1 MKTISKH
8 RILKMLSV
16 AMLAIVL
23 LTGSFAKSTDAASTG
38 ISHVKGGV
46 WLPVPN
52 VGGAFY
58 YVTADGAIHSNCFT
72 EDGYYVEANGIRFL
86 GKSILG
92 ATVVMRN
99 SWLTAAEAGNFD
111 CFLGNANAI
120 RSKLASSLKQYRK
133 LTVYNNN
140 IRLTSMAQDGDSSYM
155 VDRLGLYKNSD
166 INGYS
171 IMVGTSLGGDR
182 KTIGQGVGDVD
193 LIAYYDYDV
202 LRFFTNS
209 ISRSGDLVAS
219 AIYSHW
225 QDTNEY
231 GLRIGQWVTVGD
243 TMIRYMPST
252 GQGLYEI
259 RAAF

>member
-1 MKTISKH
+1 MKKIRKY

-171 IMVGTSLGGDR
+171 QIVA
-182 KTIGQGVGDVD
+182 
-193 LIAYYDYDV
+193 IASV
-202 LRFFTNS
+202 
-209 ISRSGDLVAS
+209 
-219 AIYSHW
+219 
-225 QDTNEY
+225 
-231 GLRIGQWVTVGD
+231 
-243 TMIRYMPST
+243 M
-252 GQGLYEI
+252 
-259 RAAF
+259 